1 MRGGRALAIQ
11 LTVFLLLVGVSAALL
26 LHPSLPKASSTSA
39 VTAAAG
45 KSSASARPSGSG
57 AAAATPVAES
67 AQAAQRNAAAVAAAQ
82 APPGTVAARISIP
95 RIKIANAPIYNR
107 GTDARGVMLIAPGYA
122 VTHYASSAP
131 FGGGNSVLYGHDDIQ
146 GSIFSRLYDL
156 TAGDLI
162 QVTVGGQTQIYR
174 VTGHQIVTP
183 TAISVLAPTPD
194 VRLTIITCW
203 PFNVDSKRWIVTA
216 VRA

>member
-1 MRGGRALAIQ
+1 MARLAAEG
-11 LTVFLLLVGVSAALL
+11 LFDPARKK
-26 LHPSLPKASSTSA
+26 PLPRFPNRIVVVTSP
-39 VTAAAG
+39 T
-45 KSSASARPSGSG
+45 G
-57 AAAATPVAES
+57 AAV
-67 AQAAQRNAAAVAAAQ
+67 R
-82 APPGTVAARISIP
+82 
-95 RIKIANAPIYNR
+95 
-107 GTDARGVMLIAPGYA
+107 
-122 VTHYASSAP
+122 
-131 FGGGNSVLYGHDDIQ
+131 
-146 GSIFSRLYDL
+146 
-156 TAGDLI
+156 DLI

>member
-1 MRGGRALAIQ
+1 M
-11 LTVFLLLVGVSAALL
+11 
-26 LHPSLPKASSTSA
+26 
-39 VTAAAG
+39 
-45 KSSASARPSGSG
+45 
-57 AAAATPVAES
+57 AES